1 MLLLTPLSRFI
12 AHHRWVG
19 LWLIGPLLL
28 GADDDYLREIES
40 EAQRQA
46 VTLIISPAAPELAP
60 AAATDRLASG
70 LNQSAFEDALREKLS
85 GTYAFYQHLTPAN
98 RQKVYALYQKD
109 NRLTAIS
116 EQIVRLTSGKP

>member
-1 MLLLTPLSRFI
+1 MLLPTSLSRFI

-28 GADDDYLREIES
+28 GADDDYLREIEN

-46 VTLIISPAAPELAP
+46 ATLIIGPAAPELAP
-60 AAATDRLASG
+60 AATTDRLASG
-70 LNQSAFEDALREKLS
+70 LNQTAFEDALREKLS

-116 EQIVRLTSGKP
+116 EQIIRLSSGKP